1 MYIHPPEILVL
12 GFGREEPSHLGM
24 EKISARFARRNMK
37 AVATIDKKSW
47 LSLSGARGFSLLTL

>member
-37 AVATIDKKSW
+37 AVATMPAHLINAPNKKKYI
-47 LSLSGARGFSLLTL
+47 